1 MDGTELTDLLQRFK
15 WYQRIRLADGVYTPG
30 PMDSEE
36 KLRLIQLPEDLRGKS
51 VLDIGCNEGF
61 FAFEAE
67 RRGAAYVLAIDSDSR
82 ARKKFHVVKH
92 LLKSNVE
99 FLFLDV
105 ADLDERKIGRF
116 DVTLFLSVSHHLKEP
131 FSALDRVASVTGEMA
146 IMEFLVAGM
155 KGAGGEEPPLMIRRT
170 REGPKRGLLPT
181 RAFLVERLKQSGF
194 AKVDIIA
201 SYWKKRLDG
210 DGYASRFRFTH
221 ERAVVKGYR

>member
-1 MDGTELTDLLQRFK
+1 MNQTELMDLLQHFK
-15 WYQRIRLADGVYTPG
+15 WYQRIRLSDGVYTPG

-36 KLRLIQLPEDLRGKS
+36 KLRLMQLPEDLRGKS

-67 RRGAAYVLAIDSDSR
+67 RRGAAYVLAIDADAR

-99 FLFLDV
+99 FRFLDV
-105 ADLDERKIGRF
+105 TDLDERTIGRF
-116 DVTLFLSVSHHLKEP
+116 DVTLFFSVFHHLKYP
-131 FSALDRVASVTGEMA
+131 FLALDKVASVTGEMA
-146 IMEFLVAGM
+146 VMEFLVAGM
-155 KGAGGEEPPLMIRRT
+155 KRAVVDEPLVVRRT

-181 RAFLVERLKQSGF
+181 RAFLVERLEQSGF

-201 SYWKKRLDG
+201 SYWRKRLDG
-210 DGYASRFRFTH
+210 YAGRYFH
-221 ERAVVKGYR
+221 ERAIVKAYR

>member
-1 MDGTELTDLLQRFK
+1 MNRTELTDLLQHFK
-15 WYQRIRLADGVYTPG
+15 WYQRIRLTDDIYTPG

-36 KLRLIQLPEDLRGKS
+36 KLRLMQLPEDLRGKS

-67 RRGAAYVLAIDSDSR
+67 RRGAAYVLAIDSDAK

-99 FLFLDV
+99 FRFLDV
-105 ADLDERKIGRF
+105 TDLDERTIGRF
-116 DVTLFLSVSHHLKEP
+116 DVTLFFSVFHHLKYP
-131 FSALDRVASVTGEMA
+131 FLALDKVASVTGEMA

-155 KGAGGEEPPLMIRRT
+155 KRAVVDEPLVVRRT

-181 RAFLVERLKQSGF
+181 RAFLVCL
-194 AKVDIIA
+194 
-201 SYWKKRLDG
+201 LN
-210 DGYASRFRFTH
+210 
-221 ERAVVKGYR
+221 

>member
-1 MDGTELTDLLQRFK
+1 MNQTELMDLLQHFK
-15 WYQRIRLADGVYTPG
+15 WYQRIRLTDSVYTPG
-30 PMDSEE
+30 PMASEK
-36 KLRLIQLPEDLRGKS
+36 KLRRIQLPEDLRGKS

-67 RRGAAYVLAIDSDSR
+67 RRGAAYVLAIDSDVK
-82 ARKKFHVVKH
+82 ARKKFHVVKN

-99 FLFLDV
+99 FLLLSV
-105 ADLDERKIGRF
+105 SDLHERTIGRF
-116 DVTLFLSVSHHLKEP
+116 DVTLFLSVFHHLKDP
-131 FSALDRVASVTGEMA
+131 VLALDKVASVTGEMA

-155 KGAGGEEPPLMIRRT
+155 KGASVEEPPPLMVRRT

-194 AKVDIIA
+194 AKVDVVA

-210 DGYASRFRFTH
+210 YAGRYVQ
-221 ERAVVKGYR
+221 ERAVVKAYR